1 LLSRSATGQRE
12 NKRSEEMSLE
22 MVENFIREV
31 GWGFLATSDGKK
43 VGVRPMGSC
52 VWMGDELW
60 AATTDGTE
68 KIMQLRKVPYA
79 EYCFSDREGKHVRIA
94 GSCTISTKNDDKLK
108 LYEAVPILK
117 KYIQDPAEPKYVVIR
132 MKPERIRLM
141 AQAGKGY
148 EDIELPK

>member
-1 LLSRSATGQRE
+1 
-12 NKRSEEMSLE
+12 LE
-22 MVENFIREV
+22 QVKNFVKEI
-31 GWGFLATSDGKK
+31 GWGFLATSDGNK

-52 VWMGDELW
+52 IWMDNELW

-94 GSCTISTKNDDKLK
+94 GTCTISTDNDAKLK

-117 KYIQDPAEPKYVVIR
+117 KYIKDPSEPTYVVIR

-141 AQAGKGY
+141 AGVGKGY
-148 EDIELPK
+148 EDIAVPK

>member
-1 LLSRSATGQRE
+1 
-12 NKRSEEMSLE
+12 MSLE
-22 MVENFIREV
+22 MVKSFMKEV
-31 GWGFLATSDGKK
+31 GWGFLATSNGNK

-52 VWMGDELW
+52 VWMDNELW

-68 KIMQLRKVPYA
+68 KIIQLREVPYA

-94 GSCTISTKNDDKLK
+94 GTCTISTNNADKLK

-117 KYIQDPAEPKYVVIR
+117 KYIKDPSEPKYVVIR

-141 AQAGKGY
+141 AEAGKGY
-148 EDIELPK
+148 EDIEVSK